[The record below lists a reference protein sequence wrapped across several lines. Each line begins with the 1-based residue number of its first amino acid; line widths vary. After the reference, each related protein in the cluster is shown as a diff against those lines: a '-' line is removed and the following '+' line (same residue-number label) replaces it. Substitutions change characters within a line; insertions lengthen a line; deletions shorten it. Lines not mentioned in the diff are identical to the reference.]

1 MPQKEINMNIASF
14 PNSGPCPE
22 HLNLRFI
29 NMWTRDSI
37 HPALFYRTGFESI
50 FFNHER
56 QYALSCVLSSAVPVE
71 KEIVIAGESH
81 LQEVISG
88 AKQFDIPNIVL
99 DATPDEMPLVETFLA
114 SRTNVSHLVLVVGH
128 DDDRIEKYIR
138 HIRPVLDLNGIDLV
152 LYCTAS
158 VEGIHDRT
166 NGGVDYMI
174 GDWDESPGNSFV
186 VARRNKLVQTE
197 GNSRRLN
204 CDLHASW
211 QWSLRARETNIAPM
225 EM

>member
-1 MPQKEINMNIASF
+1 MPQKEMSMDITSF
-14 PNSGPCPE
+14 PNSGPFPE
-22 HLNLRFI
+22 HLNVRFI

-50 FFNHER
+50 FFNHDR
-56 QYALSCVLSSAVPVE
+56 QYALSCVLSSVVPVE
-71 KEIVIAGESH
+71 KEIVIAGENH
-81 LQEVISG
+81 LDEVIAG
-88 AKQFDIPNIVL
+88 AEQFEIPNIVL
-99 DATPDEMPLVETFLA
+99 DATPDEIPLVKTFLT
-114 SRTNVSHLVLVVGH
+114 SRTNVSHLILVVGY

-158 VEGIHDRT
+158 VERIHDRT

-174 GDWDESPGNSFV
+174 GGWDESPDNSFV

-197 GNSRRLN
+197 GNSRLFN
-204 CDLHASW
+204 YDLYASW
-211 QWSLRARETNIAPM
+211 QWSLRARETNIVPM